1 LARQTDYQHTN
12 NYQSEKT
19 TKNMT
24 QKLITS
30 LFILFCLN
38 SCKSQSK
45 EELIQFDLN
54 QPKIYFYPFI
64 GELRGKI
71 REITETTSSKVNSP
85 IQGVLKYNS
94 KSTYFFDYDK
104 HFITWFMGDTLFS
117 TMFYDDK
124 WLLDSTKSSNGRVCH
139 LFKIPFHRDY
149 INYCVEN
156 GVKSV
161 FNSYKI
167 DLIHHTV
174 SFYYYNRISSID
186 SFDVKNRRIQMELLD
201 MKGAFTYFKYNNE
214 GDLVG
219 EYVKLPN
226 QEVQLVQSYEYEYDQ
241 NKNWIK
247 KINTNRPNDPNAYNT
262 FKTFYERKI
271 IYRSD

>member
-1 LARQTDYQHTN
+1 
-12 NYQSEKT
+12 
-19 TKNMT
+19 MT
-24 QKLITS
+24 PKLLVS
-30 LFILFCLN
+30 LFIIICVD

-54 QPKIYFYPFI
+54 QPKIYFDPSI

-71 REITETTSSKVNSP
+71 REITGTTSSKIDSP
-85 IQGVLKYNS
+85 IHGVLKYDS
-94 KSTYFFDYDK
+94 KNKFLFDFDK
-104 HFITWFMGDTLFS
+104 HFIQYFMGDTLYS
-117 TMFYDDK
+117 TMFYDKK
-124 WLLDSTKSSNGRVCH
+124 WLLDSIKFSKGRVCH
-139 LFKIPFHRDY
+139 VFKIPFHRDY
-149 INYCVEN
+149 TNYCVEN

-161 FNSYKI
+161 LNAYKI
-167 DLIHHTV
+167 DSLHQTV

-186 SFDVKNRRIQMELLD
+186 SFDVKNRRVQMESLD

-247 KINTNRPNDPNAYNT
+247 KINTNRPNDPNSYNT

-271 IYRSD
+271 IYSSD